1 MKTLTKQIE
10 KQLNSNKQTK
20 ELKEF
25 INQIK
30 TRNYGIKH
38 VFK

>member
-10 KQLNSNKQTK
+10 QQLNSNKQTK

-25 INQIK
+25 INQLNK
-30 TRNYGIKH
+30 
-38 VFK
+38 

>member
-1 MKTLTKQIE
+1 MKTLTEQIE

-25 INQIK
+25 INQLNK
-30 TRNYGIKH
+30 KS
-38 VFK
+38 